1 MKQIKKIEIDTR
13 IWIFPKKQKF
23 AQALCTV
30 QQIDIFLDEL
40 QQQIAAV
47 SVAVEKLLRYVPA
60 SCGLAVCLLLK
71 RCGISL

>member
-1 MKQIKKIEIDTR
+1 
-13 IWIFPKKQKF
+13 F